1 MGDLNPPSQAHT
13 GPLLP
18 LVFGA
23 PVEHPSSRLRR
34 FVAWSPSTRLVACL
48 LVCAGQTARADENAA
63 WHSVREFVSNHCID
77 CHSEGDDADFSNL
90 LSSPESAT
98 RANGQALQDP
108 KLLEE
113 ILVKIQSRQMP
124 PLDAGDR
131 PSHQAYEAVSSGL
144 AQLLARH
151 AQQYPTASRTESLRR
166 LTRYEYQNAIR
177 DLLGVQI
184 DASTLLPPD
193 PVSGGF
199 DNITVGDLSPTRI
212 NRFIAAAEK
221 ISRLAVGIVGRA
233 STSETFRVKPDV
245 TQKAHM
251 PGLPLGTRGGTL
263 IPMTF
268 VKSGRYRIEIR
279 LARDRNEHVEGIR
292 GSHQLDVLVDK
303 QLTGSFTVKPPRGG
317 DHSKVDANLTMEFD
331 VKAGPHQVGVAFVNK
346 GSSLL
351 ETMRQPLESQYNM
364 HRHPRQNPAI
374 YEVSITGPVGGGSA
388 AVEDEQTPSREI
400 LFGGITHTDDPRR
413 AKAVIARLARRAYRR
428 RVTDEDLQRP
438 MHFYNASRSA
448 SGTFDEAIQA
458 AISAILVSPN
468 FLFKV
473 ETDPQD
479 AVPHKPYQLS
489 DVELASR
496 LAFFLWSSIPDQE
509 LLDTALAGRLT
520 EDDELT
526 KQTLRMLQDP
536 RSISL
541 TKNFAAQWLYLR
553 NLDAFTPDGRLFP
566 DFDDNLR
573 QAFRTETEML
583 FGSIVD
589 ADDSILRL
597 LDADYTFLNERLAK
611 HYGISGIYGSH
622 FRRVDLPAD
631 SRRGGLLRHASLL
644 TVTSYATRTSPVIRG
659 YWVLKNLL
667 GSPPPPPPDDVPAL
681 EDNTV
686 DANLT
691 LRERLAEHRAN
702 PACASCHDIMDPIGF
717 ALENFDAVGRWRDR
731 ENGLTIDASGGLPD
745 GSEFASAKG
754 LEQSLLKRP
763 EQFVAT
769 TVKKL
774 ATYAVGR
781 PMEYFDG
788 PVIRKVVADS
798 KENKYRFS
806 DLILGV
812 VHSNIFQTRRA
823 E

>member
-1 MGDLNPPSQAHT
+1 MPIACSLAIKI
-13 GPLLP
+13 
-18 LVFGA
+18 
-23 PVEHPSSRLRR
+23 
-34 FVAWSPSTRLVACL
+34 VACG
-48 LVCAGQTARADENAA
+48 LVCLGQQASADEVGQETKSNPA
-63 WHSVREFVSNHCID
+63 WHSVREFVTNHCID

-90 LSSPESAT
+90 LSAPST
-98 RANGQALQDP
+98 QAASTAHVLQDP

-113 ILVKIQSRQMP
+113 ILGKIQSRQMP
-124 PLDAGDR
+124 PLDAGER
-131 PSHQAYEAVSSGL
+131 PSDPMYEAASTAMV
-144 AQLLARH
+144 QLLDRH

-184 DASTLLPPD
+184 DAEALLPPD
-193 PVSGGF
+193 PPSGGF

-212 NRFIAAAEK
+212 NRYIAAAEK

-233 STSETFRVKPDV
+233 ATSETYRVKPDI

-279 LARDRNEHVEGIR
+279 LARDRNEHVEGMR
-292 GSHQLDVLVDK
+292 GSHRLDVLVDK
-303 QLTGSFTVKPPRGG
+303 QLAGSFMVKPPKGG
-317 DHSKVDANLTMEFD
+317 DHSKVDARLTMEFD
-331 VKAGPHQVGVAFVNK
+331 VMAGPHQVGVTFVDK

-364 HRHPRQNPAI
+364 HRHPRQTPAI
-374 YEVSITGPVGGGSA
+374 YEVSITGPVGGASA
-388 AVEDEQTPSREI
+388 AVADERTPSREL
-400 LFGGITHTDDPRR
+400 LFGGITHSSEPDR
-413 AKAVIARLARRAYRR
+413 AEAILARLARRAYRR
-428 RVTDEDLQRP
+428 QITGDDLQRP

-448 SGTFDEAIQA
+448 GGTFEEGIQA

-473 ETDPQD
+473 ETDPED

-496 LAFFLWSSIPDQE
+496 LSFFLWSSIPDQE
-509 LLDTALAGRLT
+509 LLDAAVSGRLT
-520 EDDELT
+520 QGDELSR
-526 KQTLRMLQDP
+526 QALRMLRDP

-589 ADDSILRL
+589 TDASILGL

-611 HYGISGIYGSH
+611 HYRISGIYGSH
-622 FRRVDLPAD
+622 FRRVELPAD
-631 SRRGGLLRHASLL
+631 SPRGGLLRHASLL

-667 GSPPPPPPDDVPAL
+667 GSPPPPPPDNVPAL

-691 LRERLAEHRAN
+691 LRDRLAEHRAN

-717 ALENFDAVGRWRDR
+717 ALENYDAIGRWRDR
-731 ENGLTIDASGGLPD
+731 EDGLKIDASGGLPD
-745 GSEFASAKG
+745 GSEFDSVKG
-754 LEQSLLKRP
+754 LEQALLKRP
-763 EQFVAT
+763 EQFVT
-769 TVKKL
+769 TVTNKL

-788 PVIRKVVADS
+788 PAIRKAVSDS
-798 KENKYRFS
+798 QENEYRFS

-812 VHSNIFQTRRA
+812 VHSDIFQTRRA